1 MKFLE
6 FYYKRLKNIE
16 KLKDIPLLLIRLVL
30 AYGFYVPAKMKWS
43 DINSIIEWFKSLNVP
58 APALNAYL
66 AASTEAAGVV
76 LLVLGLGTR
85 IISIPLMA
93 VMLVA
98 IKTVHWS
105 NGFEAGENGF
115 EIPLYYL
122 IMLLVLLVYGPGKIS
137 FDNFIE
143 KKIRKEQ
150 PTGKLMQ
157 SIN

>member
-1 MKFLE
+1 MKAIQL
-6 FYYKRLKNIE
+6 YNKGVHTAG
-16 KLKDIPLLLIRLVL
+16 KLKDIPLLMIRLVL

-43 DINSIIEWFKSLNVP
+43 DINSIIDWFRSMGMP

-85 IISIPLMA
+85 IIAVPLMV

-98 IKTVHWS
+98 IKTVHWG
-105 NGFEAGENGF
+105 NGFEAGNNGY

-122 IMLLVLLVYGPGKIS
+122 IMLSVLFVYGPGRLSVDGVIGRRSIKIALS
-137 FDNFIE
+137 
-143 KKIRKEQ
+143 
-150 PTGKLMQ
+150 
-157 SIN
+157 

>member
-1 MKFLE
+1 MKVLE
-6 FYYKRLKNIE
+6 LYYKGVKNLE

-43 DINSIIEWFKSLNVP
+43 DINSIIDWFKTLHVP
-58 APALNAYL
+58 APALNAYM

-85 IISIPLMA
+85 IISIPLTV

-105 NGFEAGENGF
+105 NGFNAGDNGY

-122 IMLLVLLVYGPGKIS
+122 IMLLLLLIYGPGRIS
-137 FDNFIE
+137 LDNLIS
-143 KKIRKEQ
+143 RKAQNSQAVVFGE
-150 PTGKLMQ
+150 
-157 SIN
+157 